1 MAAFKR
7 ILVAVDG
14 SPLSA
19 QAVDVAA
26 GLTMA
31 LGAEIAFVY
40 VIEPGETVAPAGG
53 LPADELLKIAQQE
66 GRNVLEAAAARVHV
80 DPLPWRFLKEGKPAA
95 EIVAAAREWGA
106 DLIVIGT
113 HGRSGLGRMVLG
125 SIAEAVV
132 HAAPCPVLLARG
144 GAST

>member
-1 MAAFKR
+1 VATFKR
-7 ILVAVDG
+7 ILVAIDG

-19 QAVDVAA
+19 QATDVAA
-26 GLTMA
+26 GLATA
-31 LGAEIAFVY
+31 LGAEVAFVY

-53 LPADELLKIAQQE
+53 MPADELRKVVQQE
-66 GRNVLEAAAARVHV
+66 GHSVLEAAASRVHV
-80 DPLPWRFLKEGKPAA
+80 EPPPWRFLKEGKPAA

-113 HGRSGLGRMVLG
+113 HGRSGLGRVVLG

-144 GAST
+144 GAAT